1 MEEWIGLIDCNNFF
15 ASCERLFRPDLRH
28 KPVVVL
34 SSNDGCVVA
43 RSQEIKDKGI
53 PMGVPYFKVKDI
65 LKDIEA
71 TTFSSHFALYRDISR
86 RVFNVVNRECEA
98 MEQYSIDEAFFILR
112 GSKGEVESQLFVVKD
127 IVERE
132 VGMPVSVGVGKS
144 KTLAKYAN
152 QIAKKTNGVFVLT
165 MNEWQDRAALVPLR
179 DLWGVGYR
187 LTEEYKKHA
196 LNTVADLLPI
206 ERRQIQALFGVV
218 GVRMW
223 LELKGIST
231 TSSGSKEHIQG
242 SILHSRS
249 FKHTAADILV
259 LQDAVA
265 YHVREASED
274 LRDQGL
280 KTRCLKVSLQTS
292 RHDDW
297 FLQGGSK
304 EVIFNAPT
312 NDIFVLL
319 KAATRLVDEL
329 YREGVPYK
337 KAGILLYDLVPEQ
350 IHQGSLFEDPQ
361 EAKTASLTPLIDSLN
376 IRLNGKAAVLVGSYL
391 RGADWESSRAKR
403 SPAYTTSWS
412 DLVTA
417 RA

>member
-15 ASCERLFRPDLRH
+15 ASCERLFRPDLRR

-86 RVFNVVNRECEA
+86 RVFTVVNRECDA
-98 MEQYSIDEAFFILR
+98 MEQYSIDEAFFILK
-112 GSKGEVESQLFVVKD
+112 GSKVEVESQLLVIKD
-127 IVERE
+127 IIERE

-152 QIAKKTNGVFVLT
+152 QIAKKTNGGFVLT
-165 MNEWQDRAALVPLR
+165 MDEWQARAASVPLG

-187 LTEEYKKHA
+187 LTEEYKKHG
-196 LNTVADLLPI
+196 LTTVADLLLV

-218 GVRMW
+218 GVRIW
-223 LELKGIST
+223 LELKGIPT
-231 TSSGSKEHIQG
+231 TSGGSKEHIQG

-249 FKHTAADILV
+249 FKHTTTDILV
-259 LQDAVA
+259 LKDAVA
-265 YHVREASED
+265 YHLREASGD

-280 KTRCLKVSLQTS
+280 KARCLKVSLQTS

-312 NDIFVLL
+312 SDIFVLL
-319 KAATRLVDEL
+319 KAATKLVDEL
-329 YREGVPYK
+329 YRDGVPYK

-350 IHQGSLFEDPQ
+350 VDQRSLFEDVQ
-361 EAKTASLTPLIDSLN
+361 EAKTASLTPLIDILN
-376 IRLNGKAAVLVGSYL
+376 TRLSGRAAVLVGSYL
-391 RGADWESSRAKR
+391 KGAEWESSSAKR

-412 DLVTA
+412 DLVTVKA
-417 RA
+417 

>member
-15 ASCERLFRPDLRH
+15 ASCERLFRPDLKR
-28 KPVVVL
+28 KPVLVL

-53 PMGVPYFKVKDI
+53 PMGVPYFKVKDM

-71 TTFSSHFALYRDISR
+71 TTFSSHFTLYRDISR
-86 RVFNVVNRECEA
+86 RVFEVVYREYES
-98 MEQYSIDEAFFILR
+98 MEQYSIDEAFFVMN
-112 GSKGEVESQLFVVKD
+112 GTVAEVEAQLLQLKD
-127 IVERE
+127 KLERE

-152 QIAKKTNGVFVLT
+152 QVAKKNNGGFVLT
-165 MNEWQDRAALVPLR
+165 MEEWEKRSSSVPLSN
-179 DLWGVGYR
+179 LWGVGYR
-187 LTEEYKKHA
+187 LTEAYKLHG
-196 LNTVADLLPI
+196 LNTVADLLTV
-206 ERRQIQALFGVV
+206 ERRQVQALFGVV

-223 LELKGIST
+223 LELKGVSST
-231 TSSGSKEHIQG
+231 SVGANEHIQH

-249 FKHTAADILV
+249 FKHTTTDISV
-259 LQDAVA
+259 LKDSVA
-265 YHVREASED
+265 YHLREASED

-312 NDIFVLL
+312 SDIFLLL
-319 KAATRLVDEL
+319 KTAAKLVDEL
-329 YREGVPYK
+329 YRTSVPYK
-337 KAGILLYDLVPEQ
+337 KAGILLYDLVPETVD
-350 IHQGSLFEDPQ
+350 QGSLFEDPHGVR
-361 EAKTASLTPLIDSLN
+361 TALLTPLIDSLN
-376 IRLNGKAAVLVGSYL
+376 TRLKGKAEVLIGSYL
-391 RGADWESSRAKR
+391 KTKDWEASRAKR

-412 DLVTA
+412 DLVTV

>member
-1 MEEWIGLIDCNNFF
+1 
-15 ASCERLFRPDLRH
+15 
-28 KPVVVL
+28 
-34 SSNDGCVVA
+34 
-43 RSQEIKDKGI
+43 
-53 PMGVPYFKVKDI
+53 
-65 LKDIEA
+65 
-71 TTFSSHFALYRDISR
+71 
-86 RVFNVVNRECEA
+86 

-112 GSKGEVESQLFVVKD
+112 GSKREVESQLFVVKD

-152 QIAKKTNGVFVLT
+152 QIAKKSNGVFVLT
-165 MNEWQDRAALVPLR
+165 MNEWQDRAAVVPLR

-187 LTEEYKKHA
+187 LTEEYKKHE

-231 TSSGSKEHIQG
+231 ASSGSKEHIQG

-249 FKHTAADILV
+249 FKQTTFDISV

-265 YHVREASED
+265 YHLREASED

-304 EVIFNAPT
+304 EVIFKAPT

-361 EAKTASLTPLIDSLN
+361 EAKTASLTPLIDILN
-376 IRLNGKAAVLVGSYL
+376 TRLRGKAAVLVGSYL